1 MPIGGFLLFVML
13 ALSRG
18 SVHKPTSVSLAVG
31 VAAGDVLDFRQL
43 PCFSGSCD
51 NWMFA
56 NVVHNTTRRQWD
68 DTHCNEMAQ
77 KFGCHPCKSA
87 AASATYSGFGTVI
100 DPRRGA
106 GRVTLCPSG
115 SLAPGQRE
123 TARGG
128 LTYEAIGL
136 LPYAE
141 SLRMSRLPCWSGSC
155 DHFLLEMDGL
165 GYLQD
170 DLVCHFWANRSF
182 GCSHC
187 KSEEAVRLH
196 ALSTHVVMG
205 THRFL

>member
-1 MPIGGFLLFVML
+1 
-13 ALSRG
+13 
-18 SVHKPTSVSLAVG
+18 
-31 VAAGDVLDFRQL
+31 VLDFRQL

-115 SLAPGQRE
+115 SPAPGQRE

-128 LTYEAIGL
+128 LTYQAIGL

-155 DHFLLEMDGL
+155 DDAGTTTTRRRARCTALI
-165 GYLQD
+165 
-170 DLVCHFWANRSF
+170 S
-182 GCSHC
+182 CS
-187 KSEEAVRLH
+187 
-196 ALSTHVVMG
+196 ALSHAHVRCVCC
-205 THRFL
+205 R